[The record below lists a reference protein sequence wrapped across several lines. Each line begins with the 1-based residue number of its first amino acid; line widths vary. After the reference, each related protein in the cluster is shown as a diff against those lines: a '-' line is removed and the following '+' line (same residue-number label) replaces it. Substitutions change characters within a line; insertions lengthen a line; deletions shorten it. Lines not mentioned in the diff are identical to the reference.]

1 MTSYDH
7 FIRLLVLIG
16 FLIGGLLLTTLFSGL
31 LMLGSSLSFSFN
43 LVRPVS
49 YTHLDVYKR
58 QAQLPLLGRMTPIL
72 FKNKKALARV
82 TSCLVAL
89 PIAQ

>member
-31 LMLGSSLSFSFN
+31 LMLASGMSLADIMEMAQSGMGALSPGLTRGNSNNYMAYIFPN
-43 LVRPVS
+43 TNH
-49 YTHLDVYKR
+49 THNCHFTL
-58 QAQLPLLGRMTPIL
+58 
-72 FKNKKALARV
+72 
-82 TSCLVAL
+82 
-89 PIAQ
+89 

>member
-31 LMLGSSLSFSFN
+31 LMLASGMGLADIMEMAQSGIGALSPGLSKNCLLRNTCRIFLSFLVCCSVWFSIKESF
-43 LVRPVS
+43 LM
-49 YTHLDVYKR
+49 D
-58 QAQLPLLGRMTPIL
+58 
-72 FKNKKALARV
+72 
-82 TSCLVAL
+82 
-89 PIAQ
+89 